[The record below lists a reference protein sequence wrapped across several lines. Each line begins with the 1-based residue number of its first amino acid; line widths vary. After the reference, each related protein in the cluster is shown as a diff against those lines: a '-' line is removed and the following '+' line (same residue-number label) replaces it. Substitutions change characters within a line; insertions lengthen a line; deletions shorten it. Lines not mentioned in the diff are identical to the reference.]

1 MSQANSRQPC
11 VQHMYYPTTATDFYF
26 SKESKKKA
34 KDNLDKDMREKIFS
48 ILLSQSQ
55 GWRSIVYLGYL

>member
-1 MSQANSRQPC
+1 MCSI
-11 VQHMYYPTTATDFYF
+11 YDPTTATDFYF
-26 SKESKKKA
+26 SEESKKKA

-55 GWRSIVYLGYL
+55 GWRSIVYLEYL

>member
-11 VQHMYYPTTATDFYF
+11 VQHMYYPTTAIDFYF

-34 KDNLDKDMREKIFS
+34 KDNLGKDMREEIFS
-48 ILLSQSQ
+48 MLLSQSQ

>member
-1 MSQANSRQPC
+1 
-11 VQHMYYPTTATDFYF
+11 MYYPTTATDFYF

-55 GWRSIVYLGYL
+55 G